1 VVLGSLAVL
10 TVANSV
16 GVALAPALLMHAPL
30 WLLALSPLDR
40 HLVVV
45 ATRVDLLT
53 FMLVALPARML
64 GAFWSYVV
72 GYGYGEQGLVWVETR
87 RPRLGRYLRWL
98 ERGFQR
104 AAMPLLFLWPRPLG
118 CALAGAVHM
127 PMWRFAIAA
136 TAGQAAWI
144 ALTYRLGEK
153 LAPKLE
159 PMIAFFREHMLST
172 TIACVLAVV
181 LYRLL
186 RRSRREVIVTELVAN
201 ERTGEGG

>member
-1 VVLGSLAVL
+1 MLGSLAVL
-10 TVANSV
+10 TLANSV
-16 GVALAPALLMHAPL
+16 GVALAPALLTHAPL

-64 GAFWSYVV
+64 GALWSYVV
-72 GYGYGEQGLVWVETR
+72 GYGYGEQGLVWVQTR
-87 RPRLGRYLRWL
+87 HPRTGRYLRWL

-104 AAMPLLFLWPRPLG
+104 AAVPLLFLWPRPLG
-118 CALAGAVHM
+118 CALAGAVRM
-127 PMWRFAIAA
+127 PLWLFTLVAS
-136 TAGQAAWI
+136 AGQAVWI
-144 ALTYRLGEK
+144 ALTYRLGET

-181 LYRLL
+181 LYRMV
-186 RRSRREVIVTELVAN
+186 RRNRREALVTELVAN
-201 ERTGEGG
+201 ERTGDGG